1 MDDKKKIAALAA
13 LFIVMIGVG
22 AFQFIK
28 SGSPEAPA
36 PKAATEPQTASA
48 KTEKVASETDPSGKQ
63 ADEHAEK
70 TENADKADKAEE
82 TKTEV
87 DPALVAAARLGK
99 RDPFDGRQWDKS
111 LVRPDNTPAP
121 PTIAPPIQRPKRSIS
136 GQLPFDP
143 TKVGVLPEGG
153 GPAITPGGKL
163 PNLDE
168 FPYTV
173 SGTILGDRPCVVVT
187 DTEGKQKVVPVGGSI
202 DGDSQVLS
210 ISKGKVTVRHRGKTK
225 TFSVGG
231 MNPSET
237 KQEGN

>member
-36 PKAATEPQTASA
+36 PKAAAATEQKSA
-48 KTEKVASETDPSGKQ
+48 DVKTEKVASETGPSGQQ
-63 ADEHAEK
+63 ADEHA
-70 TENADKADKAEE
+70 DKADTAEE
-82 TKTEV
+82 TKPEV

-121 PTIAPPIQRPKRSIS
+121 APIAPPIQRPRRSIS

-187 DTEGKQKVVPVGGSI
+187 DAEGKQKVVPVGGSI